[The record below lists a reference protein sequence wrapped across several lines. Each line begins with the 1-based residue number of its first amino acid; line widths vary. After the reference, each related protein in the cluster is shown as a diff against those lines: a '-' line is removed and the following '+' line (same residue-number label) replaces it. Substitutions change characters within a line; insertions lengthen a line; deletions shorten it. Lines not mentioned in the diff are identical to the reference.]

1 MIASIA
7 LPSSASCEDFLNII
21 KTVNKMAQLGL
32 EFCGSDSSALL
43 SCLTERSKS
52 YFTSMHIEA
61 MQVLN
66 LMVESES
73 WEVVNINLKDVG
85 GVLGILKKSV
95 IVSSRRKSKTAKR
108 KNTDSI
114 LVSFAKYGNPFTSET
129 EVEKEDVVKSK
140 LRLEPVDEEEEE
152 EEERGGGGD
161 GEICNGLKNKNKNKN
176 KNGNENDNT
185 KNGDGKEGDM
195 KLDKNNDDN
204 EEEEVEDEVEEEIE
218 IGFGSSTT
226 DRFNLIAFDRFMSPD
241 SNELLHTPSTST
253 STSTDIVTQTS
264 LNGLARYTG
273 RYLQLM
279 FLLPLTAP
287 DIFTALCSL
296 FDYYLCAVYTGFVCV
311 EKQTILKRHKLS
323 RTAASAPDK
332 SHETEVSMCVVLC
345 WVGLSCVV
353 LCCDVMCC
361 VMLCYAM
368 SCHVMSCYVML
379 CHVVLCHVML

>member
-43 SCLTERSKS
+43 TCLTERSKS

-95 IVSSRRKSKTAKR
+95 IVSSRRKSKTVKR

-114 LVSFAKYGNPFTSET
+114 LVSFAKYGNPFSSET
-129 EVEKEDVVKSK
+129 EVEKDEVVKSK
-140 LRLEPVDEEEEE
+140 LRLEPVDEDEEEE
-152 EEERGGGGD
+152 EEGSGSEKY
-161 GEICNGLKNKNKNKN
+161 NGVKNKNKNINDKNDNKNNDNN
-176 KNGNENDNT
+176 KNGDEKKADIR
-185 KNGDGKEGDM
+185 NGNGG
-195 KLDKNNDDN
+195 N
-204 EEEEVEDEVEEEIE
+204 EEEEVEDEVEEEVE

-226 DRFNLIAFDRFMSPD
+226 DRFNLIAFDRFMSPEN
-241 SNELLHTPSTST
+241 NELPHTQST

-332 SHETEVSMCVVLC
+332 SHETEVIMCYFMLEYI
-345 WVGLSCVV
+345 LS
-353 LCCDVMCC
+353 
-361 VMLCYAM
+361 
-368 SCHVMSCYVML
+368 
-379 CHVVLCHVML
+379 

>member
-43 SCLTERSKS
+43 TCLTERSIS
-52 YFTSMHIEA
+52 YFASMHIEA

-95 IVSSRRKSKTAKR
+95 IVSSRRKSKTVKR

-114 LVSFAKYGNPFTSET
+114 LVSFAKYGNPFSSET

-152 EEERGGGGD
+152 EGSGSVKHYGV
-161 GEICNGLKNKNKNKN
+161 KNKNKNISDKN
-176 KNGNENDNT
+176 DDNNKSGDEKKGDIRNGNNGNEED
-185 KNGDGKEGDM
+185 
-195 KLDKNNDDN
+195 
-204 EEEEVEDEVEEEIE
+204 EVEDEVEEEVE

-226 DRFNLIAFDRFMSPD
+226 DRFNLIAFDRFMSPEN
-241 SNELLHTPSTST
+241 NELPYTQTT

-332 SHETEVSMCVVLC
+332 SHETEVITV
-345 WVGLSCVV
+345 
-353 LCCDVMCC
+353 CDVM
-361 VMLCYAM
+361 
-368 SCHVMSCYVML
+368 
-379 CHVVLCHVML
+379 

>member
-21 KTVNKMAQLGL
+21 KTVNKMTQLGL

-43 SCLTERSKS
+43 TCLTERSKS
-52 YFTSMHIEA
+52 FFTSMHIEA

-95 IVSSRRKSKTAKR
+95 IVSSRRKSKTVKR

-114 LVSFAKYGNPFTSET
+114 LVSFAKYGNPFSSET
-129 EVEKEDVVKSK
+129 EVEKEDVMKSK
-140 LRLEPVDEEEEE
+140 LRLEPVNEEEEE
-152 EEERGGGGD
+152 GSGSGSEKYD
-161 GEICNGLKNKNKNKN
+161 GVKNKNKNKN
-176 KNGNENDNT
+176 TNN
-185 KNGDGKEGDM
+185 
-195 KLDKNNDDN
+195 DKNNDNKIGDEKKGDN
-204 EEEEVEDEVEEEIE
+204 RNGDNGNEDDEVEDEVEEEVE
-218 IGFGSSTT
+218 RGFGSSTT
-226 DRFNLIAFDRFMSPD
+226 DRFNLIAFDRFMSPE
-241 SNELLHTPSTST
+241 SNELPHTASS

-323 RTAASAPDK
+323 RTAACAPDK
-332 SHETEVSMCVVLC
+332 SHETEVIIV
-345 WVGLSCVV
+345 CVV
-353 LCCDVMCC
+353 LCCVVMCC
-361 VMLCYAM
+361 V
-368 SCHVMSCYVML
+368 
-379 CHVVLCHVML
+379 VL